1 MADRSHAPLSS
12 LLGKVLMAV
21 AVTLLVAAAL
31 AALQYARFEK
41 TPLNI
46 PGEIRFVVRKGA
58 SVRAVIAALEDQG
71 MTRADWRWRL
81 LTHLNPSTARA
92 GEYALKA
99 GMTPADV
106 LSLFASGDVIKY
118 HFTVIEG
125 WNFRE
130 LRQALAADPVLEGSL
145 AGEDGIARLMASLGE
160 DVTHPEGWFL
170 PETYQFVRGDSD
182 FDILLRA
189 HRAMREALDQ
199 AWQERSDGLPL
210 KGPYELLILASIVE
224 KESGL
229 ESERADI
236 AGVFI
241 RRLQQR
247 WRLETDP
254 TVIYGLGE
262 NFDGDIRR
270 RDLDS
275 DTPYNTYIRYGL
287 PPTPIAM
294 PGVSALRA
302 AAKPAPG
309 SAMFFVASGTGG
321 HVFSDTLE
329 EHNRAVREMLKRTP

>member
-1 MADRSHAPLSS
+1 MARRRDAVVNS
-12 LLGKVLMAV
+12 LVKKALLAALVSVLV
-21 AVTLLVAAAL
+21 AVML
-31 AALQYARFEK
+31 AGLQYARFEQ
-41 TPLNI
+41 TPLDI
-46 PGEIRFVVRKGA
+46 RGESRFVVHRGS
-58 SVRAVIAALEDQG
+58 SVRAVIAALEAQG
-71 MTRADWRWRL
+71 MTQANWRWRV
-81 LTHLNPSTARA
+81 LTYLNPSTVRA
-92 GEYALKA
+92 GEYALQSD
-99 GMTPADV
+99 MTPADV
-106 LSLFASGDVIKY
+106 LDLFASGDVIKY
-118 HFTVIEG
+118 RFTIVEG

-130 LRQALAADPVLEGSL
+130 LRQALSMDPVLETTLETDQGL
-145 AGEDGIARLMASLGE
+145 QALLDSLGD

-182 FDILLRA
+182 RDILLRA
-189 HRAMREALDQ
+189 HLAMRDALDQ
-199 AWQERSDGLPL
+199 AWQSRSDGLPL
-210 KGPYELLILASIVE
+210 KNPYELLILASIVE

-262 NFDGDIRR
+262 AFDGDLRR
-270 RDLDS
+270 RDLNT
-275 DTPYNTYIRYGL
+275 DTPYNTYTRYGL

-294 PGVSALRA
+294 PGVSALQA
-302 AAKPAPG
+302 AANPAPG

-329 EHNRAVREMLKRTP
+329 QHNKAVREMLKRTP